1 MSSTQIKTRDAY
13 GVTYADPADPD
24 FTVRFKTTT
33 SNKVLNGNSVP
44 NYVTEVIANDAVNV
58 ALGTQTLI
66 DNVSVRVRVSG
77 SKLSDAR
84 KKAVLKSVATQLAS
98 WADEAVFSGFEPV
111 TVPLNPAL

>member
-24 FTVRFKTTT
+24 FSVRFKTTT
-33 SNKVLNGNSVP
+33 GNKTLNGNVVP
-44 NYVTEVIANDAVNV
+44 NYVTEVIANDSVNV

-66 DNVSVRVRVSG
+66 DNVSVRVRISG

-84 KKAVLKSVATQLAS
+84 KKAIAKSVASQVAA
-98 WADEAVFSGFEPV
+98 WADESVFSGFEPV